1 MSLSNPPVGPPEV
14 GQTPGEARSA
24 ARLRSALRR
33 LRSGAC
39 SVEVCLQS
47 CSFRLREESDREEKL
62 VSPISSLASVIDKLS
77 ITIRGE
83 RVQLMDQS
91 SCCWSE
97 FYSDMKEKRR
107 SALSFNRCSHKHIQR
122 FQTQTA
128 QRNDDEDVNNDDNVV
143 MIIQE
148 NTFLIS
154 QAPEF
159 EFKLECL
166 LVRS

>member
-62 VSPISSLASVIDKLS
+62 VSPISSLASVIDQLS

-107 SALSFNRCSHKHIQR
+107 SALSFNRCSHKLSLHS
-122 FQTQTA
+122 A
-128 QRNDDEDVNNDDNVV
+128 
-143 MIIQE
+143 
-148 NTFLIS
+148 
-154 QAPEF
+154 
-159 EFKLECL
+159 FKH
-166 LVRS
+166 

>member
-33 LRSGAC
+33 LLSGAC

-47 CSFRLREESDREEKL
+47 CSFRLREESDREGKL
-62 VSPISSLASVIDKLS
+62 VSPISSQASVIDQLS

-107 SALSFNRCSHKHIQR
+107 SALSFNRCSHKLSLYSA
-122 FQTQTA
+122 A
-128 QRNDDEDVNNDDNVV
+128 QRNDEDVNNDDNVV

-148 NTFLIS
+148 STFLIS
-154 QAPEF
+154 QAP